1 MKGNGRKWEEMK
13 EGRNEKK
20 LKEMGNE
27 SKGSKLNLFC
37 CCYPDKA
44 KWLLN

>member
-13 EGRNEKK
+13 EEGRNERK

-27 SKGSKLNLFC
+27 RK
-37 CCYPDKA
+37 
-44 KWLLN
+44 